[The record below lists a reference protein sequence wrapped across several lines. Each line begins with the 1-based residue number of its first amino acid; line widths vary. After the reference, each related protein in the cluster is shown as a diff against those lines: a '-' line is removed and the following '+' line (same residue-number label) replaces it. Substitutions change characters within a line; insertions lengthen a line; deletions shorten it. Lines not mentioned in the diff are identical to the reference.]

1 MSIDH
6 ISILIAEDSPRDSLE
21 IASAAQ
27 QWGTTV
33 RVSTFQDLIAAL
45 ESGNRFD
52 LLILDLKIGTSEPRN
67 TVQAVRVATSHLRL
81 PVIVVTGYPD
91 EDLKR
96 DCETF
101 GWRWIDKDSQRFKA
115 KLYQAIDKAI
125 NSEDSGA
132 RRAKDSSQL
141 EAIVAKLDRMEQ
153 SQQAM
158 SEQLREIAETV
169 EDVLTRMFGK
179 KNKVGGRD
187 GGGCAEICQQT
198 KSVFDAGR
206 AWLFAAMIGTAGAV
220 ASLVSWFFSKVTQ

>member
-1 MSIDH
+1 MTIDSM
-6 ISILIAEDSPRDSLE
+6 SILIAEDNPRDSLD

-27 QWGTTV
+27 QWGMTV
-33 RVSTFQDLIAAL
+33 RVETFADLMAAL
-45 ESGNRFD
+45 ERGQRFD
-52 LLILDLKIGTSEPRN
+52 LLILDLKLGSSDPRN
-67 TVQAVRVATSHLRL
+67 TVQAVRMAIANLRL

-91 EDLKR
+91 EDLRR

-101 GWRWIDKDSQRFKA
+101 GWRWIDKESQRFKA

-125 NSEDSGA
+125 NAEDSGA

-141 EAIVAKLDRMEQ
+141 EAIVAKLDRVEQ

-158 SEQLREIAETV
+158 TDQLRELAETV
-169 EDVLTRMFGK
+169 EDVLTRMFGA

-187 GGGCAEICQQT
+187 GGGCAEACKQT
-198 KSVFDAGR
+198 KSVYDAGR

-220 ASLVSWFFSKVTQ
+220 ASLVSWVFSKVTQ

>member
-52 LLILDLKIGTSEPRN
+52 LLILDLKIGTSEALN
-67 TVQAVRVATSHLRL
+67 TVQAERVATSHLRL

-91 EDLKR
+91 EELKR

-132 RRAKDSSQL
+132 RRAKESGQL
-141 EAIVAKLDRMEQ
+141 DAILSTLQEVRQQVTELKSKMDVIFDQMYGPEDPRTGFRSGGCIRRQE
-153 SQQAM
+153 QAM
-158 SEQLREIAETV
+158 QVVTL
-169 EDVLTRMFGK
+169 
-179 KNKVGGRD
+179 GG
-187 GGGCAEICQQT
+187 
-198 KSVFDAGR
+198 
-206 AWLFAAMIGTAGAV
+206 AWLWAAYLGTAGVV
-220 ASLVSWFFSKVTQ
+220 ASLVSWLVSRVTQ